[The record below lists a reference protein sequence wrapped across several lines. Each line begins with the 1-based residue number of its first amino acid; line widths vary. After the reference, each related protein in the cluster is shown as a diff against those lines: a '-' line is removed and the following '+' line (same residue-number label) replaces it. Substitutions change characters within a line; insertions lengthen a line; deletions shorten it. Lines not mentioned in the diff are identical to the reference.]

1 MSIKTIDRDIQ
12 GQEGVKKKINKGA
25 EKLVFDILQ
34 ASQYSTPISSA
45 VRELTTNA
53 CDSQR
58 EKEMAIEILKGTKK
72 AEDYYI
78 QREGEAYIDSNF
90 DLSYYNL
97 SHLNTTETKIQ
108 LRYKEN
114 KGTGFCDKFSVKDH
128 GVGIGDRRMEGILE
142 LGYSTK
148 RNTSENFGA
157 FGLGAK
163 VALSTGVDFYTITTV
178 HNGRKFKCNC
188 YNYKTDFI
196 IPKFN
201 LETGKENPF
210 ITFSDGTKVY
220 YEEVNSYNYTE
231 VSLGVKRHNRSRFQ
245 DAVEEQLLYIDNVN
259 FNVIDEDGDNSPKN
273 FHAEVLHNSKNL
285 IISDSYV
292 FSRPHIVIVKDENAT
307 TGINYGHINFRELEM
322 EGMWGAIA
330 FKCPMR
336 QVMRDPDT
344 GEDIV
349 LQEGVDVTPSR
360 EKVIWNEST
369 KKYVQELINRAGIEA
384 SNIVQKEMNETDI
397 IDWIYKCR
405 TVLNDAGSDTVLSKL
420 SSIID
425 KEMLSPHFPGNK
437 DLKFGQFNKL
447 FGKNTDIKK
456 IWIEKDWN
464 TKKETVKRE
473 KLETWDR
480 FGNGKHSI
488 YLKGMETNFSWQK
501 DAYAIRNLQE
511 GESIYVI
518 SESEG
523 TDAER
528 MAAIGNISDDNN
540 RAQQMASYSK
550 EKQRIKLLFDEIRK
564 STKVK
569 SYEDIEVEDEW
580 LIEFKKVAKQREE
593 LAALSY
599 MTPEDRR
606 KVQERMVAYTLRECT
621 KYSNSAS
628 ASPTGYVWDKVE
640 PRTSDLMNTETVT
653 YYGTKEDEGSLHLA
667 ANILKLQMPTHD
679 QVWPN
684 RNKLWDEQSTRPC
697 YFWEYPPVRSYN
709 GDEPSESY
717 TEGQKLDWDRPQ
729 LLRVNE
735 KVAKHIAS
743 NPYCKHIDEFFYTA
757 TDNNHFSA
765 DPAIRRWYTG
775 FNMKLEH
782 DTFMA
787 KMGLVNVDM
796 YVNYTEIQK
805 YIHST
810 TGQYG
815 IKNYL
820 DKPQM
825 KMFKKMI
832 EFNSFLDSLDAKL
845 DSNYKTDVSDAVKAK
860 SRELFVFTDVT
871 CNSVADKDMIIAYED
886 MLLYLEPIALFL
898 NSIDSINHK
907 IEDSDTGDSFS
918 KELNSYLGFKQRLGW
933 KPPINLLT
941 LNKNNKK

>member
-34 ASQYSTPISSA
+34 ASQYSQPIPST

-58 EKEMAIEILKGTKK
+58 EKEMAIEILRGTKK
-72 AEDYYI
+72 ANDYYI

-90 DLSYYNL
+90 DLSYYDL
-97 SHLNTTETKIQ
+97 SHLNSTEDKIY
-108 LRYKEN
+108 LVYKEN
-114 KGTGFCDKFSVKDH
+114 KGTGFCDTFTVRDH

-178 HNGRKFKCNC
+178 HNGRRFKCNC

-336 QVMRDPDT
+336 QVMRDPET

-384 SNIVQKEMNETDI
+384 SQIVQDEMQETDV
-397 IDWIYKCR
+397 IDWMFKCR
-405 TVLNDAGSDTVLSKL
+405 TVMNDAGSDTVLGKL
-420 SSIID
+420 SRIVD
-425 KEMLSPHFPGNK
+425 KDMLSPHFLGNK
-437 DLKFGQFNKL
+437 NLKFGQFNKV

-473 KLETWDR
+473 KLENWDS
-480 FGNGKHSI
+480 FGNKNHAI
-488 YLKGMETNFSWQK
+488 YIKELETNYSWKK
-501 DAYAIRNLQE
+501 DAYAIRQLQE
-511 GESIYVI
+511 GETIYVI
-518 SESEG
+518 SEHDG
-523 TDAER
+523 TDTER
-528 MAAIGNISDDNN
+528 IAAIGNISDDET
-540 RAQQMASYSK
+540 RTKQMNSYTK
-550 EKQRIKLLFDEIRK
+550 EKNRVKTLFAELRK
-564 STKVK
+564 SSRVK
-569 SYEDIEVEDEW
+569 YYEDIEVDDNW
-580 LIEFKKVAKQREE
+580 LVEFKKVAKQREE

-606 KVQERMVAYTLRECT
+606 KVQERMVAYTLRKCT
-621 KYSNSAS
+621 KSGYSSS
-628 ASPTGYVWDKVE
+628 KSETGYIWDKVE
-640 PRTSDLMNTETVT
+640 PRTSDLMNTETTT
-653 YYGTKEDEGSLHLA
+653 YYGTTEDEGSLILA
-667 ANILKLQMPTHD
+667 ADILEHQNPTHR
-679 QVWPN
+679 QVWEDR
-684 RNKLWDEQSTRPC
+684 RNAYDDQDDNPV
-697 YFWEYPPVRSYN
+697 YFWEYPPVRSYS
-709 GDEPSESY
+709 GDEPSNSW
-717 TEGQKLDWDRPQ
+717 TDKQKLDWDRPQ
-729 LLRVNE
+729 LLRVNA
-735 KVAKHIAS
+735 KTAKHMAS
-743 NPYCKHIDEFFYTA
+743 NINCKHIDEFFYTA

-775 FNMKLEH
+775 YSMQFENAGFMEKMKL
-782 DTFMA
+782 
-787 KMGLVNVDM
+787 VNKEM
-796 YVNYTEIQK
+796 YDNYIEVTE
-805 YIHST
+805 YCNNT

-815 IKNYL
+815 IKNHL

-845 DSNYKTDVSDAVKAK
+845 DGNYKTDVSDAVKAK

-871 CNSVADKDMIIAYED
+871 CNSVIDEDMIIAYED
-886 MLLYLEPIALFL
+886 LLLYLEPISTFL
-898 NSIDSINHK
+898 QGMDCITSSIQ
-907 IEDSDTGDSFS
+907 DSDTGDDYS
-918 KELNSYLGFKQRLGW
+918 KQLNDYLKYKQRLGW

-941 LNKNNKK
+941 LNKNKK